1 MKEQL
6 SKKKDRCFISFSSR
20 FESRADRRVA
30 THAVH
35 SAPKLSDRG
44 YVTGLHN
51 GSFQA

>member
-6 SKKKDRCFISFSSR
+6 SKRKDRCFISSR
-20 FESRADRRVA
+20 FESRPDLRVA

-44 YVTGLHN
+44 YVTG
-51 GSFQA
+51 F